1 MPGTVPG
8 SVTLEAMFSSLRTRN
23 QALVEGLSLDWRPGK
38 SLLVDAQ
45 ERALLVFRTAP

>member
-1 MPGTVPG
+1 
-8 SVTLEAMFSSLRTRN
+8 MFSSLRTRN
-23 QALVEGLSLDWRPGK
+23 QALVEGLSLDWRPGFTVLSGETGAGK